1 MDSNLS
7 IPEPPAPGGRY
18 DSVRVIGGIAYVAVQ
33 FPFSEGRLVYKG
45 RLGLELTTA
54 DGYQAA
60 RLCALNVLAQ
70 MNKYVGLDKIA
81 GLNSIEAKML
91 THGDWDDFPKVLDG
105 ASELFLKALGD
116 AGRHS
121 RSLSGA
127 FSLPMN
133 SSIALTASFTLNT

>member
-1 MDSNLS
+1 MDLNVLV
-7 IPEPPAPGGRY
+7 PEPPPPGGKY
-18 DSVRVIGGIAYVAVQ
+18 DSVRIAGGIAYVAVQ
-33 FPFSEGRLVYKG
+33 FPFSEGKLAYKG

-54 DGYQAA
+54 EGYEAA

-70 MNKYVGLDKIA
+70 MKKYVGLDKIA
-81 GLNSIEAKML
+81 GLNTIDAKML

-105 ASELFLKALGD
+105 ASALFLEILGD

-133 SSIALTASFTLNT
+133 SPIALTASFTLNS